1 MLTVIKGDKVEEF
14 TINIIK
20 INETSDTKNILFEVT
35 DDKLLK
41 IALVTSL
48 IGLIGLILFTPSIE
62 VKEVKIKDVTRS
74 MIDEEVSIS
83 CVVSDVKSSKSGSSY
98 FLTINDGTG
107 QMPLIIFESQI
118 AQMQTNNLDIEDFKD
133 KKVNVVGKI
142 TEYNNEMEIVLS
154 SGDSLKIIN

>member
-1 MLTVIKGDKVEEF
+1 MDI
-14 TINIIK
+14 
-20 INETSDTKNILFEVT
+20 T

-48 IGLIGLILFTPSIE
+48 IGLIGLIMFTPSIE
-62 VKEVKIKDVTRS
+62 VKEVKIKDISRG
-74 MIDEEVSIS
+74 MIDEEVSID

-98 FLTINDGTG
+98 FLTINDGTC
-107 QMPLIIFESQI
+107 QMPLVIFESQVS
-118 AQMQTNNLDIEDFKD
+118 QMQTNNMDIQDFKN

-154 SGDSLKIIN
+154 SGDSLKILN

>member
-1 MLTVIKGDKVEEF
+1 MDI
-14 TINIIK
+14 
-20 INETSDTKNILFEVT
+20 T

-48 IGLIGLILFTPSIE
+48 IGLIGLIMFTPSIE
-62 VKEVKIKDVTRS
+62 VKEVKIKDIDRG
-74 MIDEEVSIS
+74 MIDEEVSID
-83 CVVSDVKSSKSGSSY
+83 CVVSDVKSSKSGNSY

-107 QMPLIIFESQI
+107 QMPLVIFESQVS
-118 AQMQTNNLDIEDFKD
+118 QMQTNNMDIQDFKN

-154 SGDSLKIIN
+154 SGDSLKILN

>member
-1 MLTVIKGDKVEEF
+1 MDI
-14 TINIIK
+14 
-20 INETSDTKNILFEVT
+20 T

-48 IGLIGLILFTPSIE
+48 IGLIGLIIFTPSIE
-62 VKEVKIKDVTRS
+62 VKEVKIEDINRG
-74 MIDEEVSIS
+74 MIDEEVSIN

-107 QMPLIIFESQI
+107 QMPLVIFESQI
-118 AQMQTNNLDIEDFKD
+118 AQMQTNNLDINDFKD

-154 SGDSLKIIN
+154 GGDSIRILS

>member
-1 MLTVIKGDKVEEF
+1 MDI
-14 TINIIK
+14 
-20 INETSDTKNILFEVT
+20 T
-35 DDKLLK
+35 DDKLLR

-62 VKEVKIKDVTRS
+62 VKEVKIKDITRA
-74 MIDEEVSIS
+74 MIDEEVSIN

-107 QMPLIIFESQI
+107 QIPLIIFESQI
-118 AQMQTNNLDIEDFKD
+118 AQMQSNKLEIEDFKD
-133 KKVNVVGKI
+133 KKVNIVGKI

-154 SGDSLKIIN
+154 SGDSLKIIS

>member
-1 MLTVIKGDKVEEF
+1 M
-14 TINIIK
+14 K
-20 INETSDTKNILFEVT
+20 IT
-35 DDKLLK
+35 DEKLLK

-62 VKEVKIKDVTRS
+62 VKEVKIKDVTRA
-74 MIDEEVSIS
+74 MIDEEVSIN
-83 CVVSDVKSSKSGSSY
+83 CVVTEIKSSKSGSSY

-118 AQMQTNNLDIEDFKD
+118 AQMQTNNLDINDFKD

>member
-1 MLTVIKGDKVEEF
+1 MDI
-14 TINIIK
+14 
-20 INETSDTKNILFEVT
+20 T

-48 IGLIGLILFTPSIE
+48 IGLIGLIMFTPSIE
-62 VKEVKIKDVTRS
+62 VKEVKIKDISRG
-74 MIDEEVSIS
+74 MIDEEVSID

-107 QMPLIIFESQI
+107 QMPLVIFESQVS
-118 AQMQTNNLDIEDFKD
+118 QMQTNNMDIQDFKN

-154 SGDSLKIIN
+154 GGDSLKILNWLSSESYRSFN